1 MVARG
6 QTIYLPAGKHNCIY
20 ILAASTGGDRA
31 AEFKVGGRAV
41 TLNIRDWGGF
51 IGQWIRAYG
60 RLSLSVTG
68 QYPQIT
74 LSGRLLMNRS
84 ESSAQSP
91 LDIRRTM

>member
-51 IGQWIRAYG
+51 IGQWDTRIWK
-60 RLSLSVTG
+60 T
-68 QYPQIT
+68 
-74 LSGRLLMNRS
+74 
-84 ESSAQSP
+84 
-91 LDIRRTM
+91 